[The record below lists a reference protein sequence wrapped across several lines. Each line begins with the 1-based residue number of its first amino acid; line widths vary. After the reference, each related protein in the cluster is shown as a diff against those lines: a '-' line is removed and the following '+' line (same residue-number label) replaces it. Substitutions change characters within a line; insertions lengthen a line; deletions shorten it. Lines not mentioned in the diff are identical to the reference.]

1 MTRQPQR
8 VGGEVLTDS
17 GVLEACTL
25 GEGRE
30 MGGERK
36 QRCDTHLINISAK
49 LFASA
54 KQ

>member
-1 MTRQPQR
+1 MTRQAQG
-8 VGGEVLTDS
+8 VGGEVLQDS
-17 GVLEACTL
+17 GVLEASTL

-30 MGGERK
+30 IGGERK
-36 QRCDTHLINISAK
+36 QWCDTHLINISAK